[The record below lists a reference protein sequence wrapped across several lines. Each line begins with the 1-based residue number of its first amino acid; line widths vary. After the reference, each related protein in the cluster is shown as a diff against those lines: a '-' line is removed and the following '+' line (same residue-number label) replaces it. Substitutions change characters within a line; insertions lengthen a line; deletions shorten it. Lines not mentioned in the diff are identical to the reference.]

1 MNVIARAA
9 AVAVLLWSAALP
21 ADAAVIF
28 TFNQVGPFQ
37 HPPSQFPL
45 PTNSINGELIV
56 SDAAYENGFAYQVTN
71 TDPTPYSQSSLDG
84 FLSLRIEGGNRLNV
98 DGDFGFA
105 TLRDFTR
112 RRGIGS
118 FGFIKSF
125 ALFGDSESGL
135 GGAIN
140 FRDTESE
147 FYLQFSSTT
156 FTGQFGADYANG
168 CVQPLCTFSGTITTT
183 VVPVPE
189 PASMALFGIGLAGI
203 GLIRRKRAA

>member
-1 MNVIARAA
+1 MSVVAK
-9 AVAVLLWSAALP
+9 AVLAAGLLLGAAQ

-28 TFNQVGPFQ
+28 SFSQIGPFQ

-45 PTNSINGELIV
+45 PTNTINGQLIV

-71 TDPTPYSQSSLDG
+71 TDPDPYSQSSLAG
-84 FLSLRIEGGNRLNV
+84 LLSLRIEGGNRTNV
-98 DGDFGFA
+98 NGDFGFA
-105 TLRDFTR
+105 TLDDFTQQ
-112 RRGIGS
+112 RGTGS

-156 FTGQFGADYANG
+156 FTGQFGADYASG
-168 CVQPLCTFSGTITTT
+168 CTQPLCTFSGTITTT
-183 VVPVPE
+183 AVPVPE
-189 PASMALFGIGLAGI
+189 PASLALFGIGLVGL
-203 GLIRRKRAA
+203 GLIWRKRRA